1 MGAES
6 LGSKTW
12 LGDEGAGEVEERD
25 GSLLAQ
31 WETGDWER
39 GETEA

>member
-12 LGDEGAGEVEERD
+12 LGDEGAGAAGERHRVTF
-25 GSLLAQ
+25 GSV
-31 WETGDWER
+31 GDWER
-39 GETEA
+39 GEAEA